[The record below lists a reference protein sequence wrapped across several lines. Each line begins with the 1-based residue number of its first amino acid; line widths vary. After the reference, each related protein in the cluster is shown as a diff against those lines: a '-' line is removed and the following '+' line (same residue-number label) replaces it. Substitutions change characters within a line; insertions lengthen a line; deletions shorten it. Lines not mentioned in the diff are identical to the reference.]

1 MGLRFPEGF
10 LWGLATS
17 AYQIE
22 GAPDADGKG
31 PSIWDG
37 FCKVP
42 GNIRN
47 GESGEV
53 AIDHYRRYRSDVA
66 LMRDL
71 GVQAYRFSISWPRIF
86 PAGDGPPNPAGLDF
100 YTRLVD
106 CLLEAGIRPFATL
119 YHWDL
124 PQSLQDRFGGWQGR
138 ETAHAFA
145 RYAGFV
151 ARHLS
156 DRVRDIFTINEFR
169 SFVDM
174 GYQGLDVAV
183 GGRTVQIRLA
193 PGLTL
198 DRKGLARVRHHAL
211 LAHGLAVQA
220 IRAEGRPGT
229 RIGPAENVEV
239 AVPVSATPANIAAA
253 RIAMRDLNGPF
264 LTPMLEGAY
273 DPAWL
278 AAQGADAPDVA
289 PGDMEAIGAPL
300 DFVGLNI
307 YRPSAYVIAD
317 DSRRGWRAMRL
328 NASHPRMDSAWHLL
342 DPEALHWGPRLVH
355 DIWQPASIYI
365 TENGCAAKDMPG
377 PDGEVHDSD
386 RLMYLRAGMAALHRA
401 IAAGAP
407 VAGNFFWSAFDNF
420 EWTDGLQRRFGLVY
434 VDFATQVRTPKLS
447 AGWFRDS
454 AAANAI
460 A

>member
-1 MGLRFPEGF
+1 MGLRFPAGF
-10 LWGLATS
+10 LWGMATS

-31 PSIWDG
+31 PSIWDQ
-37 FCKVP
+37 FCRLP
-42 GNIRN
+42 GAIRN
-47 GESGEV
+47 DESGEV

-86 PAGDGPPNPAGLDF
+86 PDGDGPPNPAGLDF

-156 DRVRDIFTINEFR
+156 DRVMDIFTINEFR

-174 GYQGLDVAV
+174 GYQGLDVPV

-193 PGLTL
+193 PGLSL

-211 LAHGLAVQA
+211 LGHGLAVQA

-253 RIAMRDLNGPF
+253 RAAMRHLNGPF

-317 DSRRGWRAMRL
+317 ESQRGWRPMRF

-355 DIWQPASIYI
+355 EIWKPASIHI

-447 AGWFRDS
+447 AWWFRDS

>member
-1 MGLRFPEGF
+1 MALRFPEGF
-10 LWGLATS
+10 LWGMATS

-31 PSIWDG
+31 PSIWDS

-47 GESGEV
+47 GESGGV

-71 GVQAYRFSISWPRIF
+71 GVQAYRFSISWPRLF
-86 PAGDGPPNPAGLDF
+86 PEGDGAPNPAGLDF

-124 PQSLQDRFGGWQGR
+124 PQALQDRFGGWQSR
-138 ETAHAFA
+138 ATAQAFA

-156 DRVRDIFTINEFR
+156 DRVQDIITINEFR

-174 GYQGLDVAV
+174 GYQGLEVPV
-183 GGRTVQIRLA
+183 GGRTVRISLA
-193 PGLTL
+193 PGLAL
-198 DRKGLARVRHHAL
+198 DRRGLAQVRHHAL
-211 LAHGLAVQA
+211 LGHGLAVQA

-229 RIGPAENVEV
+229 RVGPAENVEV
-239 AVPVSATPANIAAA
+239 PIPVSATPANVAAA
-253 RIAMRDLNGPF
+253 RAALRDLNGPF

-273 DPAWL
+273 DAAWL
-278 AAQGADAPDVA
+278 AAQGADAPEVA

-307 YRPSAYVIAD
+307 YRPSAYVMAE

-328 NASHPRMDSAWHLL
+328 NPSHPQMDSAWHLL

-355 DIWQPASIYI
+355 EVWAPTCLHI
-365 TENGCAAKDMPG
+365 TENGCAARDAPG
-377 PDGEVHDSD
+377 TDGEVHDTD
-386 RLMYLRAGMAALHRA
+386 RLMYLRAACAALHRA
-401 IAAGAP
+401 IDAGAP
-407 VAGNFFWSAFDNF
+407 VAGSFFWSAFDNF
-420 EWTDGLQRRFGLVY
+420 EWTDGLQRRFGMIH

-447 AGWFRDS
+447 ALWFRDS
-454 AAANAI
+454 AHANAVL
-460 A
+460 

>member
-1 MGLRFPEGF
+1 MPVRFPEGF
-10 LWGLATS
+10 LWGMATS

-31 PSIWDG
+31 PSIWDSY
-37 FCKVP
+37 CKVA

-47 GESGEV
+47 GDTGDV
-53 AIDHYRRYRSDVA
+53 AIDHYRRFRSDVA

-86 PAGDGPPNPAGLDF
+86 PEGDGEPNFAGLDF

-106 CLLEAGIRPFATL
+106 CLLDAGITPFATL

-138 ETAHAFA
+138 ATAEAFA

-156 DRVRDIFTINEFR
+156 DRVRNLFTLNELR

-174 GYQGLDVAV
+174 GYRGLEVAV
-183 GGRTVQIRLA
+183 GGRTVAIRLA
-193 PGLTL
+193 PGLAL
-198 DRKGLARVRHHAL
+198 EPKALAQVRHHAIL
-211 LAHGLAVQA
+211 GHGLAVQA
-220 IRAEGRPGT
+220 IRAEGRAGT
-229 RIGPAENVEV
+229 KVGVAENVEV
-239 AVPVSATPANIAAA
+239 AVPATAADIAAA
-253 RIAMRDLNGPF
+253 RTAMRHLNGPF

-273 DPAWL
+273 DSDWL
-278 AAQGADAPDVA
+278 SAQGAAAPDVA

-300 DFVGLNI
+300 DCVGLNI
-307 YRPSAYVIAD
+307 YRPSAYVMAD
-317 DSRRGWRAMRL
+317 DSPRGWRALRI
-328 NASHPRMDSAWHLL
+328 NPSHPRMDSAWHLL
-342 DPEALHWGPRLVH
+342 DPEALHWGPRLVAG
-355 DIWQPASIYI
+355 IWQPKAIHI

-377 PDGEVHDSD
+377 PDGEVHDTD
-386 RLMYLRAGMAALHRA
+386 RLMYLRAAMAALHRA
-401 IAAGAP
+401 IAEGAP
-407 VAGNFFWSAFDNF
+407 VEGCFFWSAFDNF
-420 EWTDGLQRRFGLVY
+420 EWTDGLGRRFGLVH
-434 VDFATQVRTPKLS
+434 VDFATQKRTPKLS
-447 AGWFRDS
+447 SRWFEAS
-454 AAANAI
+454 AATNSI

>member
-1 MGLRFPEGF
+1 MSGRLPEGF

-31 PSIWDG
+31 ASIWDS

-47 GESGEV
+47 GESGDV

-71 GVQAYRFSISWPRIF
+71 GAQAYRFSISWPRIF
-86 PAGDGPPNPAGLDF
+86 PDGDGPPNPAGLDF

-106 CLLEAGIRPFATL
+106 ELLAAGIRPFATL

-124 PQSLQDRFGGWQGR
+124 PQSLQDRFSGWQAR
-138 ETAHAFA
+138 ETAEAFA

-156 DRVRDIFTINEFR
+156 DRVTDFFTINEFR

-174 GYQGLDVAV
+174 GYQGLEVAV
-183 GGRTVQIRLA
+183 GGRTVRIRLA
-193 PGLTL
+193 PGLAL
-198 DRKGLARVRHHAL
+198 DRKGLAQVRHHAL
-211 LAHGLAVQA
+211 LGHGLAVQA
-220 IRAEGRPGT
+220 IRAEGRRDT
-229 RIGPAENVEV
+229 KVGPAENVEV
-239 AVPVSATPANIAAA
+239 PVPAIATPAHVAAA
-253 RIAMRDLNGPF
+253 RRALRQLNAPY
-264 LTPMLEGAY
+264 LTAMLEGAY
-273 DPAWL
+273 DADWL
-278 AAQGADAPDVA
+278 ESEGEAAPRVA
-289 PGDMEAIGAPL
+289 PGDMAAIGAPV
-300 DFVGLNI
+300 DVVGLNI
-307 YRPSAYVIAD
+307 YRPSAYVVAD
-317 DSRRGWRAMRL
+317 DSPRGWRALRL
-328 NASHPRMDSAWHLL
+328 NPSHPRMDSAWHLL

-355 DIWQPASIYI
+355 EVWQPKSMFV
-365 TENGCAAKDMPG
+365 TEHGCAAKDAPG
-377 PDGEVHDSD
+377 PDGEVHDTD
-386 RLMYLRAGMAALHRA
+386 RLMYLRAGMAALARA
-401 IAAGAP
+401 IEAGAS
-407 VAGNFFWSAFDNF
+407 VDGCFFWSAFDNF
-420 EWTDGLQRRFGLVY
+420 EWTDGLQRRFGLVH

-447 AGWFRDS
+447 ARWFGAS

-460 A
+460 L